1 MCSKPWPSG
10 PPGSTTLR
18 IRSVAAI
25 AKTPSLNASSRFVVT
40 AQPAVVPAR
49 EPLVLR
55 NDVERRSEALGE
67 ARQVEAFDERH
78 TVPYREAIVDGAAAT
93 RVERGGC
100 EFAGRR
106 RARPSYEL
114 GSQVREH

>member
-1 MCSKPWPSG
+1 MRSKPCPSG

-25 AKTPSLNASSRFVVT
+25 AKTPSLNASSRFVVI

-49 EPLVLR
+49 ESLVLR
-55 NDVERRSEALGE
+55 NDIERSSEALGE
-67 ARQVEAFDERH
+67 ARRAAAFDEQH

-100 EFAGRR
+100 GCAGR
-106 RARPSYEL
+106 
-114 GSQVREH
+114 